1 MNAPIPQTIPQ
12 YLAQVRDA
20 LAGADP
26 AVVQDALYD
35 AEEHLRA
42 ELAANP
48 GVSEAEMLRRI
59 ATSYGSAEEVAAI
72 YRDAEVTV
80 SRAMRSPAPP
90 PRRTLAGRFFGVAAD
105 PRTWGALFYMLL
117 SLVTGVFYFAWTA
130 IGVSLSFGLSLLI
143 VGVVFIVFFVGTTR
157 LLSLV
162 EGRIV
167 EALLGVRMPRRPAY
181 PHRHLPLMQ
190 RIGQM
195 FTDPRTWSTLLYF
208 VLMLPLGVGYFTLA
222 VAGLALSL
230 GLIGG
235 PVASL
240 FVDGVQS
247 GIFLDDTLVVPA
259 GVALPFAL
267 LLGVLALFA
276 TLHLARG
283 IGTVHGRIAHRLLVP
298 GAGGSAEAAPAAPA
312 APAPAMAAG
321 A

>member
-12 YLAQVRDA
+12 YLALVREA

-48 GVSEAEMLRRI
+48 GVSEVEMLRRI
-59 ATSYGSAEEVAAI
+59 ATSYGSPEEVAAI

-80 SRAMRSPAPP
+80 SRAMRAPAPP
-90 PRRTLAGRFFGVAAD
+90 PRRTAAGRFFGVAAD

-130 IGVSLSFGLSLLI
+130 IGVSLSLGLSLLV
-143 VGVVFIVFFVGTTR
+143 VGVFFIVFFVGTTR

-208 VLMLPLGVGYFTLA
+208 VLILPLGIVYFVLA
-222 VAGLALSL
+222 VAGLSVSL
-230 GLIGG
+230 GLVGG
-235 PVASL
+235 PLAAL

-247 GIFLDDTLVVPA
+247 GLYLDGNLVLPV
-259 GVALPFAL
+259 GLTMPFAL
-267 LLGVLALFA
+267 VLGVLGLFT
-276 TLHLARG
+276 TLHLARALG
-283 IGTVHGRIAHRLLVP
+283 GLHGRIAHRLLVP
-298 GAGGSAEAAPAAPA
+298 GAGAAAEPTADAPSPVAAT
-312 APAPAMAAG
+312 AG

>member
-1 MNAPIPQTIPQ
+1 MNATLPTTIPQ
-12 YLAQVRDA
+12 YLMQVREA

-59 ATSYGSAEEVAAI
+59 AGSYGSPDEVASI

-80 SRAMRSPAPP
+80 SRAMRAPTPP
-90 PRRTLAGRFFGVAAD
+90 PRRTFAGRFFGVAAD

-130 IGVSLSFGLSLLI
+130 IGVSLSLGLSLLV
-143 VGVVFIVFFVGTTR
+143 VGVFFIVFFVGTTR

-181 PHRHLPLMQ
+181 PHRHLPLLK

-208 VLMLPLGVGYFTLA
+208 VLMLPLGVAYFVIA
-222 VAGLALSL
+222 VAGLAVSL
-230 GLIGG
+230 GLVAG
-235 PVASL
+235 PVAAL

-247 GIFLDDTLVVPA
+247 GVYLDGDLVVPV
-259 GVALPFAL
+259 GFALPLAL
-267 LLGVLALFA
+267 LVGVLGLFA
-276 TLHLARG
+276 TLHLARA
-283 IGTVHGRIAHRLLVP
+283 IGGLHGRIAHRLLVP
-298 GAGGSAEAAPAAPA
+298 GAAAAADLAAGHPAPAGA
-312 APAPAMAAG
+312 APAPA
-321 A
+321 